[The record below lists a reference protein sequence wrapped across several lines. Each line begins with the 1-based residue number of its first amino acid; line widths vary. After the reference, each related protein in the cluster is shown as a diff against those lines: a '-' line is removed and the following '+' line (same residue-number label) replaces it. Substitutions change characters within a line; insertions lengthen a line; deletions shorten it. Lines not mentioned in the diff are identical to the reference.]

1 MQQESKLEGGNA
13 LNKYYLYGKNGQY
26 LGSVTAD
33 KQPDSSVDFAPPLG
47 TISAKLNE
55 SKTEWIVISSID
67 NTNDELKQL
76 SQLALQ
82 QAQFQ
87 AKQQKLNS
95 QLALQLAQL
104 TAKEAK

>member
-1 MQQESKLEGGNA
+1 MT
-13 LNKYYLYGKNGQY
+13 KYYLYSEDKQF

-33 KQPDSSVDFAPPLG
+33 KRPENSVDFAPPLG
-47 TISAKLNE
+47 TISAKLND
-55 SKTEWIVISSID
+55 SKTEWIVLSSID

-87 AKQQKLNS
+87 TKQQKLNS

-104 TAKEAK
+104 TAKEGK

>member
-1 MQQESKLEGGNA
+1 MKE
-13 LNKYYLYGKNGQY
+13 YYLYGENGQF
-26 LGSVTAD
+26 LGSLTAS
-33 KQPDSSVDFAPPLG
+33 KRPENSVDFAPPLG
-47 TISAKLNE
+47 TIAAKLNG
-55 SKTEWIVISSID
+55 SKTEWIVLSSID

-87 AKQQKLNS
+87 TKQQKLNS

-104 TAKEAK
+104 TAKEAE

>member
-1 MQQESKLEGGNA
+1 M
-13 LNKYYLYGKNGQY
+13 NKYYLYGKDGQY

-33 KQPDSSVDFAPPLG
+33 KQPDSSVNFAPPLG
-47 TISAKLNE
+47 TISAKLND

-67 NTNDELKQL
+67 NTDDGLKQL

-104 TAKEAK
+104 TSKEAK

>member
-1 MQQESKLEGGNA
+1 MQQESKLEGENT
-13 LNKYYLYGKNGQY
+13 LNKYYLYGKDGQY

-33 KQPDSSVDFAPPLG
+33 KQPDSSVNFAPPLG

-67 NTNDELKQL
+67 NTDDGLKQL

>member
-1 MQQESKLEGGNA
+1 M
-13 LNKYYLYGKNGQY
+13 NKYYLYGKDGQY

-33 KQPDSSVDFAPPLG
+33 KQPDSSVNFAPPLG

-55 SKTEWIVISSID
+55 SKTEWIVLSSI
-67 NTNDELKQL
+67 NDEDKKLKQI

-87 AKQQKLNS
+87 ASQQKLNS
-95 QLALQLAQL
+95 QLALKLAQL
-104 TAKEAK
+104 TTKEVQNV